1 MSENTNAS
9 FKGLTNEELIMV
21 YYRFEKY
28 LTDMDKNLEK
38 NMISKNVDTPFGNGI
53 AMISVPEEHVEQFK
67 KTQYYGLINSIVAKL
82 KPIVEL
88 IEECDAA
95 MKELAQE
102 VK

>member
-1 MSENTNAS
+1 MSENSNAS

-28 LTDMDKNLEK
+28 LTGLNKNLDK

-53 AMISVPEEHVEQFK
+53 AMISVPEEHVQQFK
-67 KTQYYGLINSIVAKL
+67 ESQYYELINSIVAKL

-88 IEECDAA
+88 IEECDTA